1 MSKGRRSS
9 DLQQQDQ
16 VYPAAV
22 KYLARREYAP
32 EELRRR
38 LLGRGADPQAVEE
51 ALARLQAGGWLSEER
66 FAASRVRQR
75 RDLSGR
81 GRSAVRAELR
91 ALGVDE
97 AVSSAA
103 LDEEYDEAR
112 EAALAEA
119 LADRALS
126 GLEAID
132 DPELRLKKI
141 RSLQRRLLS
150 RGFSQKHVIAATE
163 KYVSALGSGD
173 E

>member
-75 RDLSGR
+75 RDLTGR
-81 GRSAVRAELR
+81 GRAAVRAELR

-97 AVSSAA
+97 EVSRAA
-103 LDEEYDEAR
+103 LEEEYSPEQEEALA
-112 EAALAEA
+112 AALAERA
-119 LADRALS
+119 LAGLDELEDPVRRA
-126 GLEAID
+126 
-132 DPELRLKKI
+132 KKV

-150 RGFSQKHVIAATE
+150 RGFGSHTVLAVTE
-163 KYVSALGSGD
+163 KYLEDGED
-173 E
+173 D